1 MMFRDQVGV
10 LAGWFKGWN
19 ECEQTVALLSLLK
32 RVSQTQARFL
42 QLCLE
47 HSLADCAELHVLE
60 REANSP
66 GIINQWQQESKD
78 KVISLLLTHLP
89 LLKPGN
95 LDAKVEYMKLL
106 PKILAHSIEHNQ
118 HIEESRQLLSYALIH
133 PATSL
138 EDRSALAMWL
148 NHLEDRTS
156 TSFGGQNRGRS
167 DSVDYGQTHY
177 YHQRQNSDDKL
188 NGWQNSRDS
197 GICINASNWQD
208 KSMGCENGHVP
219 LYSSSSVPTTI
230 NTIGTSTST
239 ILSGQAHHSPLKR
252 SVSLTPPMNVPNQP
266 LGHGWMSHEDL
277 RARGPQCLPSD
288 HAPLSPQSSVAS
300 SGSGGSEHLEDQT
313 TARNTF
319 QEEGSGMK
327 DVPAW
332 LKSLRLHKYAALFSQ
347 MTYEEMMA
355 LTECQLEAQN
365 VTKGARHKI
374 VISIQ
379 KLKERQNLLK
389 SLERD
394 IIEGGS
400 LRIPLQELHQMI
412 LTPIK
417 AYSSP
422 STTPE
427 ARRREPQAPRQP
439 SLMGP
444 ESQSPDCKDGA
455 AATGATA
462 TPSAGASGGLQ
473 PHQLSSCDGEL
484 AVAPLPEG
492 DLPGQF
498 TRVMGKVCT
507 QLLVSRPDEENIS
520 SYLQLIDKCL
530 IHEAFTETQK
540 KRLLS
545 WKQQVQKLFRSFPRK
560 TLLDISGYRQQRNR
574 GFGQS
579 NSLPTAGSVG
589 GGMGRRNPRQYQI
602 PSRNVPSARLGLLG
616 TSGFVSSNQRNTT
629 AAPTIMKQGRQ
640 NLWFANPGGSNSM
653 PSRTHSSVQR
663 TRSLPVHTSPQ
674 NMLMFQQPGSQVH
687 SGLCLTDLRGWLSLS
702 GAPSMPAL
710 TVPKSS
716 QGEFQ
721 LPVTEPDINNRLES
735 LCLSMTEHALGDG
748 VDRTSTI

>member
-1 MMFRDQVGV
+1 MG
-10 LAGWFKGWN
+10 AG
-19 ECEQTVALLSLLK
+19 LLPPPAAPGAGRS
-32 RVSQTQARFL
+32 
-42 QLCLE
+42 E
-47 HSLADCAELHVLE
+47 
-60 REANSP
+60 P

-95 LDAKVEYMKLL
+95 IDAKVEYMKLL
-106 PKILAHSIEHNQ
+106 PKILAHSIEHSQ

-148 NHLEDRTS
+148 SHLEDRTS
-156 TSFGGQNRGRS
+156 GNFGSQNRGRS
-167 DSVDYGQTHY
+167 DSVDYGHTHY

-188 NGWQNSRDS
+188 NGWQNSRET
-197 GICINASNWQD
+197 GICVSASSWQD
-208 KSMGCENGHVP
+208 KNLGCENGHLH

-230 NTIGTSTST
+230 NTIGTNTST
-239 ILSGQAHHSPLKR
+239 
-252 SVSLTPPMNVPNQP
+252 N
-266 LGHGWMSHEDL
+266 
-277 RARGPQCLPSD
+277 
-288 HAPLSPQSSVAS
+288 
-300 SGSGGSEHLEDQT
+300 
-313 TARNTF
+313 
-319 QEEGSGMK
+319 
-327 DVPAW
+327 VPAW

-347 MTYEEMMA
+347 MTYDEMMS

-394 IIEGGS
+394 ILEGGN

-417 AYSSP
+417 AYCSQNSNTDEHSRDLDSHRSP
-422 STTPE
+422 LIGSD
-427 ARRREPQAPRQP
+427 
-439 SLMGP
+439 
-444 ESQSPDCKDGA
+444 SPGSDCKD
-455 AATGATA
+455 
-462 TPSAGASGGLQ
+462 SASGCLQ
-473 PHQLSSCDGEL
+473 QHHLAGCEGESGG
-484 AVAPLPEG
+484 APLPEG

-560 TLLDISGYRQQRNR
+560 SLLDISGYRQQRSR

-589 GGMGRRNPRQYQI
+589 AGLGRRNPRQFQI
-602 PSRNVPSARLGLLG
+602 PSRNLPTARLGLLG
-616 TSGFVSSNQRNTT
+616 PSGLLGAAQRSVATN
-629 AAPTIMKQGRQ
+629 PTILKQGRQ

-674 NMLMFQQPGSQVH
+674 TMLMFQQP
-687 SGLCLTDLRGWLSLS
+687 
-702 GAPSMPAL
+702 
-710 TVPKSS
+710 
-716 QGEFQ
+716 EFQ
-721 LPVTEPDINNRLES
+721 VPVTEPDINNRLES

-748 VDRTSTI
+748 VDKTSTI

>member
-60 REANSP
+60 GEANTP

-156 TSFGGQNRGRS
+156 TSFGGQNRSRS

-197 GICINASNWQD
+197 GICINASSWQD
-208 KSMGCENGHVP
+208 KSLGCENGHVP

-300 SGSGGSEHLEDQT
+300 SGSGGSEHLEDQN

-394 IIEGGS
+394 IIEGGN

-427 ARRREPQAPRQP
+427 ARRRESQAPHPP

-444 ESQSPDCKDGA
+444 EGQSSDCKDSA

-462 TPSAGASGGLQ
+462 TASAGASGGLQ

-579 NSLPTAGSVG
+579 NSLPTTSSVG

-616 TSGFVSSNQRNTT
+616 TSGFVSSTQRNTT
-629 AAPTIMKQGRQ
+629 ANPTIMKQGRQ

-674 NMLMFQQPGSQVH
+674 NMLMFQQP
-687 SGLCLTDLRGWLSLS
+687 
-702 GAPSMPAL
+702 
-710 TVPKSS
+710 
-716 QGEFQ
+716 EFQ

>member
-1 MMFRDQVGV
+1 
-10 LAGWFKGWN
+10 
-19 ECEQTVALLSLLK
+19 
-32 RVSQTQARFL
+32 
-42 QLCLE
+42 
-47 HSLADCAELHVLE
+47 
-60 REANSP
+60 
-66 GIINQWQQESKD
+66 IINQWQQESKD

-208 KSMGCENGHVP
+208 KSLGCENGHVP

-239 ILSGQAHHSPLKR
+239 SLLPLT
-252 SVSLTPPMNVPNQP
+252 LQ
-266 LGHGWMSHEDL
+266 
-277 RARGPQCLPSD
+277 
-288 HAPLSPQSSVAS
+288 
-300 SGSGGSEHLEDQT
+300 
-313 TARNTF
+313 
-319 QEEGSGMK
+319 
-327 DVPAW
+327 
-332 LKSLRLHKYAALFSQ
+332 
-347 MTYEEMMA
+347 
-355 LTECQLEAQN
+355 
-365 VTKGARHKI
+365 
-374 VISIQ
+374 
-379 KLKERQNLLK
+379 
-389 SLERD
+389 D
-394 IIEGGS
+394 IIEGGN
-400 LRIPLQELHQMI
+400 LRLPLQELHQMI

-427 ARRREPQAPRQP
+427 ARRREPQAPHPP

-444 ESQSPDCKDGA
+444 ESQSPDCKDS
-455 AATGATA
+455 ATA
-462 TPSAGASGGLQ
+462 AGASATASAGASGGLQ

-484 AVAPLPEG
+484 AVTPLPEG

-579 NSLPTAGSVG
+579 NSLPTASSVG

-616 TSGFVSSNQRNTT
+616 TSGFVSSTQRNT
-629 AAPTIMKQGRQ
+629 AANPTIMKQGRQ
-640 NLWFANPGGSNSM
+640 TLWFANPGGSNSM
-653 PSRTHSSVQR
+653 PSRSHSSVQR

-674 NMLMFQQPGSQVH
+674 NMLMLQQP
-687 SGLCLTDLRGWLSLS
+687 
-702 GAPSMPAL
+702 
-710 TVPKSS
+710 
-716 QGEFQ
+716 EFQ

-735 LCLSMTEHALGDG
+735 LCLSMTEHALGG
-748 VDRTSTI
+748 ERPSGSDRDSLVGCGRAVRGCSPRGAPRGGWVVPL